1 MSRRALYAAL
11 LLALGL
17 SGCAS
22 LGDMLAPGPAAPA
35 LSPEA
40 AASAAQAAARRPQ
53 LEIEADSTLKPV
65 LLRSLDLARAVV
77 SPDADTIS
85 ELEWARL
92 VAVTPQQAQQ
102 ALQTEGL
109 FEAQA
114 QVERLSETPLRLK
127 LIITPGAPVRVG
139 RLTLEVQ
146 GELADLAEAGD
157 ATAQAL
163 KAKLLAQWPLRPG
176 VPLRMNDWADAKNS
190 VLALLRAQGYAS
202 AAWAGTAAQI
212 DPAQR
217 ESRLFLVA
225 DSGPLYRAGGI
236 DVEGLAF
243 HQLERV
249 QALADLP
256 TGSPLTEAALLD
268 YQSRLTKTGLFDQAT
283 VTLDPDPALAAQARV
298 KVTVKEAPIHTATLS
313 IGYSA
318 NSGPRT
324 GVEHLVRRL
333 MDKPIQMRNKLNW
346 ARDLQRWDG
355 EVSTHLNGQFNRD
368 LVGTSI
374 SRETLDGITETSQRV
389 RAGRSHE
396 RTDYERLVF
405 AEVER
410 SKACGEDQ
418 TGEACLTTQAASLN
432 AHFTWRDLDSVLLP
446 TQGYALQVQAGLGW
460 SMDNNGFDQ
469 TRDQGVFGRL
479 YARAVGYWPLGGS
492 WTSMAR
498 LELGATG
505 SSNNVVVPLSQLF
518 WAGGDDS
525 VRGYPYRAL
534 GGEIIGPLEIG
545 SSLLA
550 AGSVEVAHPFSAKMP
565 SVQWAAFLDGGRA
578 ANSVADLKPALGYGL
593 GLRWR
598 SPVGP
603 LKVDWAWGE
612 ERRRGRLHLS
622 LGVNF

>member
-1 MSRRALYAAL
+1 MTRGALLAAL
-11 LLALGL
+11 LVALGL
-17 SGCAS
+17 GGCAS
-22 LGDMLAPGPAAPA
+22 LGELLPPGTAAA

-40 AASAAQAAARRPQ
+40 AASAAEAAARRPQ
-53 LEIEADSTLKPV
+53 LEIEADSALKP
-65 LLRSLDLARAVV
+65 LLWRSLDLARAVA
-77 SPDADTIS
+77 SPVADTIN

-92 VAVTPQQAQQ
+92 IAVAPQQAQQ

-114 QVERLSETPLRLK
+114 RVERLSESPLRLK
-127 LIITPGAPVRVG
+127 LLVTPGEPVRVG

-157 ATAQAL
+157 ANAQAL
-163 KAKLLAQWPLRPG
+163 KAKLLAQWPLKTG
-176 VPLRMNDWADAKNS
+176 VPLSMNEWADAKNG
-190 VLALLRAQGYAS
+190 VLALLRAEGYAS
-202 AAWAGTAAQI
+202 ASWAGTGAQI
-212 DPAQR
+212 NPAQR

-236 DVEGLAF
+236 DVEGLSF

-256 TGSPLTEAALLD
+256 SGSPLTEAALLD

-313 IGYSA
+313 VGYSA
-318 NSGPRT
+318 DSGPRT
-324 GVEHLVRRL
+324 GAEHLVRRL
-333 MDKPIQMRNKLNW
+333 MDKPIQMRNKLSW

-374 SRETLDGITETSQRV
+374 ARESLDGITETSLRA

-396 RTDYERLVF
+396 LTDFERLVF

-410 SKACGEDQ
+410 SKVCANAQ
-418 TGEACLTTQAASLN
+418 TGEVCLTTQAASLN

-446 TQGYALQVQAGLGW
+446 TKGYALQVQAGLGW
-460 SMDNNGFDQ
+460 SMDNNGLDQ
-469 TRDQGVFGRL
+469 TRQQGVFGRL
-479 YARAVGYWPLGGS
+479 YARALGYWPLGGS
-492 WTSMAR
+492 WTSLAR
-498 LELGATG
+498 LELGASG
-505 SSNNVVVPLSQLF
+505 STNKVNVPLSQLF

-525 VRGYPYRAL
+525 VRGYPYREL

-550 AGSVEVAHPFSAKMP
+550 TASVEVAHPFSAKVP
-565 SVQWAAFLDGGRA
+565 SVQWAAFIDGGRA
-578 ANSVADLKPALGYGL
+578 ADSVADLKPALGYGL

-612 ERRRGRLHLS
+612 ERSRGRLHLS
-622 LGVNF
+622 LGVSF

>member
-1 MSRRALYAAL
+1 MSRWAPLAAL
-11 LLALGL
+11 LMALGL
-17 SGCAS
+17 SACAS
-22 LGDMLAPGPAAPA
+22 LGDMVAPGSAAAP

-53 LEIEADSTLKPV
+53 LEIEADSALKPV
-65 LLRSLDLARAVV
+65 LLRSLDLARAVA
-77 SPDADTIS
+77 SPDADTIN

-92 VAVTPQQAQQ
+92 IAVAPEQAQQ

-109 FEAQA
+109 FEAQVR
-114 QVERLSETPLRLK
+114 VERASESPLRLK
-127 LIITPGAPVRVG
+127 LIVTPGEPVRVG

-163 KAKLLAQWPLRPG
+163 KAKLQAQWPLKPG
-176 VPLRMNDWADAKNS
+176 VPLRMSDWADAKNA

-202 AAWAGTAAQI
+202 ASWAGTGAQI

-236 DVEGLAF
+236 DVEGLFF
-243 HQLERV
+243 HQLDRI

-256 TGSPLTEAALLD
+256 PGSPLTEAALLD
-268 YQSRLTKTGLFDQAT
+268 YQLRLTKTGLFDQAT

-298 KVTVKEAPIHTATLS
+298 KVTVKEAPIYTTTLS
-313 IGYSA
+313 LGYS
-318 NSGPRT
+318 SDGGPRT
-324 GVEHLVRRL
+324 VAEHLVRRL
-333 MDKPIQMRNKLNW
+333 LDKPIQMSNKLEW
-346 ARDLQRWDG
+346 ARDAQSWTGAL
-355 EVSTHLNGQFNRD
+355 STHLNGHFDRD
-368 LVGTSI
+368 ILGPSYARR
-374 SRETLDGITETSQRV
+374 SDLDLTETSHRLRV
-389 RAGRSHE
+389 GRSHE
-396 RTDYERLVF
+396 RTEFERLIF

-410 SKACGEDQ
+410 SEVCLDQ
-418 TGEACLTTQAASLN
+418 ANGVCLSTQAFSLN
-432 AHFTWRDLDSVLLP
+432 THYTWRRLDSVLLP
-446 TQGYALQVQAGLGW
+446 TEGYALQLQAGMGW
-460 SMDNNGFDQ
+460 SVDKNGTDNSRNKGL
-469 TRDQGVFGRL
+469 FGRL
-479 YARAVGYWPLGGS
+479 YARAIGYWPLGGL
-492 WTSMAR
+492 WTSQAR
-498 LELGATG
+498 LELGAAASTNDV
-505 SSNNVVVPLSQLF
+505 SVPLSQLF

-525 VRGYPYRAL
+525 VRGYPSRGL
-534 GGEIIGPLEIG
+534 GGTSVGPLEIG
-545 SSLLA
+545 SNLLA
-550 AGSVEVAHPFSAKMP
+550 TASVELAHPFTAKLP
-565 SVQWAAFLDGGRA
+565 SVQWAAFIDGGRA
-578 ANSVADLKPALGYGL
+578 GDSVADLRPALGYGL